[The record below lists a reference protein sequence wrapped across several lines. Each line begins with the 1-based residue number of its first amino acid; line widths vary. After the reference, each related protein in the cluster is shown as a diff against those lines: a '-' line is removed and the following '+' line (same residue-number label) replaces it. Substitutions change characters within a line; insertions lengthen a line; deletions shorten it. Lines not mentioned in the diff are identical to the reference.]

1 MPNYY
6 EIFNNKLDEF
16 IKELIKTF
24 PQDPDFKLFQASTR
38 VIKLA
43 SEKKPLELFNTGL
56 TDDYKENIREKNEDF
71 FLNNDYSDVL
81 NNEKLKQQS
90 DLNNDENVNNKL
102 ISKLKDYWKEL
113 SEENQNIVW
122 QYFTVLL
129 KICDKICDKSCE

>member
-1 MPNYY
+1 MPDYY
-6 EIFNNKLDEF
+6 ELFNNKLDEF

-38 VIKLA
+38 VLKLA

-56 TDDYKENIREKNEDF
+56 TDEYKKNIREKNEDF

-90 DLNNDENVNNKL
+90 EFNNDENVNNKL
-102 ISKLKDYWKEL
+102 ISKLKGYWKEL

-129 KICDKICDKSCE
+129 KICDKCYE

>member
-1 MPNYY
+1 MPDYY
-6 EIFNNKLDEF
+6 ELFNNKLDEF

-38 VIKLA
+38 VLKLA

-56 TDDYKENIREKNEDF
+56 TDEYKKNIREKNEDF

-90 DLNNDENVNNKL
+90 EFNNDENVNNKL
-102 ISKLKDYWKEL
+102 ISKLKGYWKEL

-129 KICDKICDKSCE
+129 KICDKCNE